1 MRPCQPGNVFQH
13 VDPQFR
19 EFVAAVAAAD
29 IAAAKN
35 QLTAAIQNRVAD
47 GPAKARQ
54 GSRETN
60 RTIPPHFWIRK
71 ANGGSIPSSACED
84 RSTSRGGFSL
94 PCKATRAASDQVL
107 KSPGWPAEPS
117 ASTSRATSSS
127 RQATAISTWITK
139 TEAFSTRRRSPV
151 FSTASA

>member
-71 ANGGSIPSSACED
+71 ANGGSIPSAARVALQGKEKPPRDVDLSSHAQLL
-84 RSTSRGGFSL
+84 RRGRVICRL
-94 PCKATRAASDQVL
+94 HRTV
-107 KSPGWPAEPS
+107 
-117 ASTSRATSSS
+117 
-127 RQATAISTWITK
+127 ATAYGLARLACCADMERHKESDAERK
-139 TEAFSTRRRSPV
+139 
-151 FSTASA
+151 